1 MILREMIQADNPK
14 VKELVQVTLEGIGFD
29 KPGTAYVDPELG
41 HLFDFYQ
48 EHQPAN
54 YWVIEEQGEIIG
66 GVGIAP
72 YNEEGVCELQKM
84 YVAKPYQG
92 QGLAK
97 QLIEEALTFAKGH
110 YNVCYLE
117 THTELTAAY
126 HLYESFGF
134 ALLESP
140 LEGSVHS
147 AMDRWY
153 LKEF

>member
-1 MILREMIQADNPK
+1 MRLREMVQADNPK
-14 VKELVQVTLEGIGFD
+14 VKRLVQVTLEGIGFD

-41 HLFDFYQ
+41 HLYDYYQ
-48 EHQPAN
+48 ANQPAN

-117 THTELTAAY
+117 THTELTVAY

-134 ALLESP
+134 TLLERP
-140 LEGSVHS
+140 LEGTVHS

-153 LKEF
+153 MKEL